1 MPYCAMEDITLRIP
15 ASFVSSLAN
24 DAGGDEPDMAT
35 VDRAI
40 ADADSL
46 INAHV
51 RSRYE
56 VPFDPAP
63 ELIKRISVDLSV
75 YYLYQR
81 KYDSEMP
88 EPVRFRYTDAMR
100 LLASISTGT
109 VHIEDLPN
117 GQQAVPTVSKSNKR
131 AEDRM
136 FGRSTLD
143 RW

>member
-1 MPYCAMEDITLRIP
+1 MAYCEMEDITLRIP

-35 VDRAI
+35 VERAI

-51 RSRYE
+51 RSRYQ
-56 VPFDPAP
+56 VPFTTVP
-63 ELIKRISVDLSV
+63 ELIKRLSVDLSV

-81 KYDSEMP
+81 KYDNDMP
-88 EPVRFRYTDAMR
+88 EPVRFRYTDAIR
-100 LLASISTGT
+100 LLTSIGNGAM
-109 VHIEDLPN
+109 HIEDLPD
-117 GQQAVPTVSKSNKR
+117 GAAPVPIVAKTNKR
-131 AEDRM
+131 AEDKL